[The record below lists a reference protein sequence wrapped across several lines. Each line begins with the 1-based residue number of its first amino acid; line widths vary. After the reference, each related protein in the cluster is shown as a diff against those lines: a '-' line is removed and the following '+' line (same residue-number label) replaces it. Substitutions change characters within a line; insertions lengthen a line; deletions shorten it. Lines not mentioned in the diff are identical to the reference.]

1 MVGSPFLCEWSAPR
15 SSEIA
20 SVGGVRVDD
29 FVPKRRQDLGY
40 VRAEHVPGQVVDRRL
55 LEVHHG
61 DGGAVAGGDS
71 RKRGGGLYLERGADR
86 EEDVGAAGERLRPLE
101 RRRREAFAEEHD
113 VGFQEPAAVAVRRNV
128 TVGDPRLH
136 RPSVVSA
143 LALGATNAPRVTV
156 EFDEVGLVGADR
168 RPVVPVE
175 FAADLSRRR
184 AVEAVGVLRDDR
196 VEVPAP
202 AQLGERPVGGVRL
215 VGLLAVHRPAQFEP
229 VAPEPLGIAPEP
241 AVRELPLLETV
252 PDPILAAKRGDAGG
266 SGDSGPRQDRGSLR
280 RSDLPCQRLEVADR
294 FVRSAHTRSVR
305 PEAEKVARSRGGRTR
320 CVGIGS
326 TAGTGRGAA
335 AAPFERTPPRIRA
348 LKSRLGQ
355 LGGMQDRTYTADA
368 EPGDEVTVAGWVH
381 EIRDLGGIAFLIL
394 RDSTGRIQVKFEKD
408 EMDDE
413 LVETGLGA
421 ARESVVSVSGAV
433 EEEPR
438 APTGVEVVPETV
450 EVIAPA
456 DPELPL
462 DPSGK
467 VDADLSTRLDN
478 RTLDLRK
485 PDVQAVFE
493 IRSAMLRAVRERFR
507 ELDATEITT
516 PKIVATGTEG
526 GTELFP
532 ITYFG
537 EEAFMNQSP
546 QLFKQ
551 LAAGSNL
558 ERVFEIGPIFR
569 AEEHNTPRHLNEATS
584 IDFEGA
590 YCDDGDAMDVAEE
603 VVTAAYE
610 AIAEECADELD
621 ALGLDEEFAVP
632 DGEFPRLTYEEAI
645 ERINATGELDEQ
657 LVWGD
662 DLSTEAEKALG
673 EDVGSHYF
681 ITNWPSEIKP
691 FYIKDHDGEPDLS
704 TGFDLM
710 HPRME
715 LVSGGQREHREG
727 QLIEGFEQQG
737 LDPDQFEY
745 YTKMF
750 KYGMPPHAGF
760 GLGGERLLMTILG
773 LDNIREAVLF
783 PRDRQRLSP

>member
-1 MVGSPFLCEWSAPR
+1 
-15 SSEIA
+15 
-20 SVGGVRVDD
+20 
-29 FVPKRRQDLGY
+29 
-40 VRAEHVPGQVVDRRL
+40 
-55 LEVHHG
+55 
-61 DGGAVAGGDS
+61 
-71 RKRGGGLYLERGADR
+71 
-86 EEDVGAAGERLRPLE
+86 
-101 RRRREAFAEEHD
+101 
-113 VGFQEPAAVAVRRNV
+113 
-128 TVGDPRLH
+128 
-136 RPSVVSA
+136 
-143 LALGATNAPRVTV
+143 
-156 EFDEVGLVGADR
+156 
-168 RPVVPVE
+168 
-175 FAADLSRRR
+175 
-184 AVEAVGVLRDDR
+184 
-196 VEVPAP
+196 
-202 AQLGERPVGGVRL
+202 
-215 VGLLAVHRPAQFEP
+215 
-229 VAPEPLGIAPEP
+229 
-241 AVRELPLLETV
+241 
-252 PDPILAAKRGDAGG
+252 
-266 SGDSGPRQDRGSLR
+266 
-280 RSDLPCQRLEVADR
+280 
-294 FVRSAHTRSVR
+294 
-305 PEAEKVARSRGGRTR
+305 
-320 CVGIGS
+320 
-326 TAGTGRGAA
+326 
-335 AAPFERTPPRIRA
+335 
-348 LKSRLGQ
+348 
-355 LGGMQDRTYTADA
+355 MQDRTYTADA
-368 EPGDEVTVAGWVH
+368 EPGDDATVAGWVH

-394 RDSTGRIQVKFEKD
+394 RDTTGKIQIKFEKD
-408 EMDDE
+408 EMDED
-413 LVETGLGA
+413 LVETGLGVS
-421 ARESVVSVSGAV
+421 RESVVKVSGAV

-438 APTGVEVVPETV
+438 APTGVEVTPDSL
-450 EVIAPA
+450 EVVAPA

-485 PDVQAVFE
+485 DEVQAVFE
-493 IRSAMLRAVRERFR
+493 IRSEIMRAVREQFR
-507 ELDATEITT
+507 EFRCTEINT

-551 LAAGSNL
+551 LIAGSNV

-590 YCDDGDAMDVAEE
+590 FCDQNDAMDVVEG
-603 VVTAAYE
+603 VIRAAYE
-610 AIAEECADELD
+610 AVEENCADELEALDLTDEFGAPDEAFPRISYED
-621 ALGLDEEFAVP
+621 AL
-632 DGEFPRLTYEEAI
+632 

-673 EDVGSHYF
+673 DDVGGHYF
-681 ITNWPSEIKP
+681 ITDWPSEIQP
-691 FYIKDHDGEPDLS
+691 FYIKDHDDDPQLS

-715 LVSGGQREHREG
+715 LVSGGQREHRHEK
-727 QLIEGFEQQG
+727 LIEGFEQQG

-760 GLGGERLLMTILG
+760 GLGGERLVMTLLG

>member
-1 MVGSPFLCEWSAPR
+1 
-15 SSEIA
+15 
-20 SVGGVRVDD
+20 
-29 FVPKRRQDLGY
+29 
-40 VRAEHVPGQVVDRRL
+40 
-55 LEVHHG
+55 
-61 DGGAVAGGDS
+61 
-71 RKRGGGLYLERGADR
+71 
-86 EEDVGAAGERLRPLE
+86 
-101 RRRREAFAEEHD
+101 
-113 VGFQEPAAVAVRRNV
+113 
-128 TVGDPRLH
+128 
-136 RPSVVSA
+136 
-143 LALGATNAPRVTV
+143 
-156 EFDEVGLVGADR
+156 
-168 RPVVPVE
+168 
-175 FAADLSRRR
+175 
-184 AVEAVGVLRDDR
+184 
-196 VEVPAP
+196 
-202 AQLGERPVGGVRL
+202 
-215 VGLLAVHRPAQFEP
+215 
-229 VAPEPLGIAPEP
+229 
-241 AVRELPLLETV
+241 
-252 PDPILAAKRGDAGG
+252 
-266 SGDSGPRQDRGSLR
+266 
-280 RSDLPCQRLEVADR
+280 
-294 FVRSAHTRSVR
+294 
-305 PEAEKVARSRGGRTR
+305 
-320 CVGIGS
+320 
-326 TAGTGRGAA
+326 
-335 AAPFERTPPRIRA
+335 
-348 LKSRLGQ
+348 
-355 LGGMQDRTYTADA
+355 MQDRTYTADA

-381 EIRDLGGIAFLIL
+381 EVRDLGGIAFLIL
-394 RDSTGRIQVKFEKD
+394 RDTTGKIQVKFEKD

-413 LVETGLGA
+413 LVETGLDA
-421 ARESVVSVSGAV
+421 ARESVVEVSGAV

-438 APTGVEVVPETV
+438 APTGVEVTPESV

-485 PDVQAVFE
+485 DDVQAIFE
-493 IRSAMLRAVRERFR
+493 IRSEILRATREQFR
-507 ELDATEITT
+507 EFRCTEINT

-551 LAAGSNL
+551 LIAGSNV

-590 YCDDGDAMDVAEE
+590 FCDAHDAMDVAEG
-603 VVTAAYE
+603 VTRAAYE
-610 AIAEECADELD
+610 AVAENCSEELETLGLADEFELP
-621 ALGLDEEFAVP
+621 DE
-632 DGEFPRLTYEEAI
+632 EFPRLTYEAAI

-673 EDVGSHYF
+673 DDVGGHYF
-681 ITNWPSEIKP
+681 ITEWPSEIKP
-691 FYIKDHDGEPDLS
+691 FYIMDDADDEQLS
-704 TGFDLM
+704 TGFDMM

-715 LVSGGQREHREG
+715 LVSGGQREHRYDA
-727 QLIEGFEQQG
+727 LVEGFEQQG

-760 GLGGERLLMTILG
+760 GLGGERLVMTMLG